1 MKTMTTIRSR
11 RCEEV
16 YPGKF
21 KPLRYLG
28 RYC

>member
-1 MKTMTTIRSR
+1 MKTMTTVRSR
-11 RCEEV
+11 REAAD
-16 YPGKF
+16 PGKF